1 MSRLFIYDG
10 RTFPDPDSR
19 LTVDEV
25 RRQLSDFFPELSN
38 ADTREERRGEDT
50 AYTFARRIGTKGGGR
65 RRRRPPDI
73 VGILRRVPPRE
84 LRVFELEATIVLVGC
99 GGTGGFV
106 AETTSRLLLGR
117 RAAFFMVD
125 RDRVEPVNTSRQAFE
140 RSDVGRFKAEVLAER
155 LARRFGR
162 EVAYSVAPYDSRVH
176 AAAFDE
182 PSRFGILVGAVDNAS
197 ARAAIAATL
206 AEPSWHS
213 KAQPI
218 VWLDAGNSRNGG
230 RVLLG
235 NATRRDHL
243 HGAFNP
249 ATGLCHAL
257 PSLQRPDLLEAP
269 PVALVPVRLD
279 CARAVSE
286 GEQGKTINQFMSA
299 LVTSYLER
307 LLDGTCSW
315 MATYADLD
323 NGTMSCIPA
332 DPSQVAALTG
342 VRPSDLVA
350 RVGVSQ
356 QT

>member
-1 MSRLFIYDG
+1 MPQRINVTYVFSPAPVQAG
-10 RTFPDPDSR
+10 RS
-19 LTVDEV
+19 
-25 RRQLSDFFPELSN
+25 
-38 ADTREERRGEDT
+38 RRG
-50 AYTFARRIGTKGGGR
+50 
-65 RRRRPPDI
+65 
-73 VGILRRVPPRE
+73 
-84 LRVFELEATIVLVGC
+84 ELEATIVLVGC

-106 AETTSRLLLGR
+106 AEATSRLLLGR

-125 RDRVEPVNTSRQAFE
+125 PDRVEPVNTSRQAFD
-140 RSDVGRFKAEVLAER
+140 RSDVGRFKAQVLAER

-206 AEPSWHS
+206 AERAPSWHS

-218 VWLDAGNSRNGG
+218 VWLDAGNSRNSGQ
-230 RVLLG
+230 VLLG

-257 PSLQRPDLLEAP
+257 PAPSLQRPDLLEAP
-269 PVALVPVRLD
+269 PEPLPPVRLD

-286 GEQGKTINQFMSA
+286 GEQRRTINQFMAA
-299 LVTSYLER
+299 LVSSYLER
-307 LLDGTCSW
+307 LLDGTCGW

-323 NGTMSCIPA
+323 NGTLRCIPA
-332 DPSQVAALTG
+332 DPSQVAVFIG

-350 RVGVSQ
+350 RVGVAQ
-356 QT
+356 QS